1 MNKKKYLTI
10 VNSSIFVLNVIYSII
25 IRVVVFKNGVNL
37 GNLEYLLLNF
47 LICGITS
54 LISLYGIF
62 SLAIAIFRERKVIPR
77 YLLRIII
84 LMVIL
89 IGNLI
94 ILMIKA

>member
-10 VNSSIFVLNVIYSII
+10 VNSALFVLNVIYSII
-25 IRVVVFKNGVNL
+25 IRVVVFKDGVNL
-37 GNLEYLLLNF
+37 GNLEFLLLNF

-54 LISLYGIF
+54 VISLYGIS

-77 YLLRIII
+77 YLLRIIF

-89 IGNLI
+89 VGNLI

>member
-10 VNSSIFVLNVIYSII
+10 VNSALFVLNAIYSII
-25 IRVVVFKNGVNL
+25 IRVVVFKDGVNL
-37 GNLEYLLLNF
+37 GNLEFLLLNF

-54 LISLYGIF
+54 VISLYGIS

-77 YLLRIII
+77 YLLRIIF

-89 IGNLI
+89 VGNLI

>member
-10 VNSSIFVLNVIYSII
+10 VNASIFVLNIIYSII
-25 IRVVVFKNGVNL
+25 IRVVVFKEGINL
-37 GNLEYLLLNF
+37 DNLEYLLLNF

-54 LISLYGIF
+54 VISLYGIS
-62 SLAIAIFRERKVIPR
+62 SLAIAIFRERKVITK